1 MVDVDAVAQP
11 PITGPAPLA
20 SVPGYPRIGKH
31 REVKK
36 ALEAFWSG
44 KITAEELIDT
54 ADAVRDAGWDSQSS
68 AGLDLLPVNDF
79 SFYDQILDTIGLFGA
94 IPARY
99 GWDGSEPDMDTYFA
113 MARGR
118 TGEHDVPAMEMTK
131 WFDTNYHNI
140 VPELGPETVFR
151 VAGGK
156 PTYMLKAAQERGLR
170 AKVILVG
177 PVTFLAL
184 AKPTV
189 EGFNPLSLLDQLLP
203 AYLEVVKDLADN
215 GAEWIQID
223 EPILVTDFPDG
234 TLAALEK
241 AYAAIATVKGNAKVI
256 VQTYFDHVGTAGT
269 YKTLVNLPVD
279 GIGLDLV
286 RGRKNLD
293 LIAEHGF
300 PKDKVLVAGVVDGRN
315 IWINDLAAS
324 FATLTALADR
334 IGAGNIHVSTSCS
347 LQHVPYDV
355 TRETGIDPEV
365 RSWLAFA
372 EQKLAEVVLLAKG
385 LREGRDAIA
394 AELDA
399 RTALLE
405 AASQS
410 PKRRNPAVQDRLAT
424 LPADAVDRALPY
436 AQRAAIQQEKL
447 HLPLLP
453 TTTIG
458 SFPQTPELRV
468 VRRKADKGEITQ
480 AEYETFLEGQIK
492 DVIAHQEELGIDVL
506 VHGEPERNDMV
517 QYFGEQLDG
526 FAFTQ
531 QGWVQ
536 SYGSRYVRPPVIFGD
551 VSRPK
556 PMTVRWATF
565 AQSLSDKPVK
575 GMLTGPVTILNW
587 SFVRDDQ
594 PREVTC
600 KQIALAIRDEVS
612 DLEQAGIAIIQ
623 IDEAALR
630 EGLPLHRADWQHYL
644 DWAVASFRI
653 TAAGAAPETQVHT
666 HMCYSEFGD
675 IFQAISDLDA
685 DVISIENARSGLD
698 LLQSF
703 REQGYDKGVG
713 PGVYDIHS
721 PRVPPV
727 DEIARNLEATL
738 SVLDRERVW
747 INPDCGLKTRKAP
760 ETEAALRNMVDAAKQ
775 VRATLGEPVPT
786 A

>member
-1 MVDVDAVAQP
+1 MDAVAQP
-11 PITGPAPLA
+11 PTSTSTIA
-20 SVPGYPRIGKH
+20 SVPGYPRIGTH

-44 KITAEELIDT
+44 KITAEELATT
-54 ADAVRDAGWDSQSS
+54 ADTIRNAGWESQSA

-79 SFYDQILDTIGLFGA
+79 SLYDQVLDTIALFGA
-94 IPARY
+94 VPARY
-99 GWDGSEPDMDTYFA
+99 GWTGETVDLDTYFA

-140 VPELGPETVFR
+140 VPELGPETIFR
-151 VAGGK
+151 IASTK
-156 PTYMLKAAQERGLR
+156 PLDSLRAAQALGHQ
-170 AKVILVG
+170 AKVVLLG

-189 EGFNPLSLLDQLLP
+189 DGFDPLTLLDRLLP
-203 AYLEVVKDLADN
+203 LYTQVVKELADN

-223 EPILVTDFPDG
+223 EPILVTDFPEG
-234 TLAALEK
+234 TLPTLEK
-241 AYAAIATVKGNAKVI
+241 AHAAIAAVKGGAKVI
-256 VQTYFDHVGTAGT
+256 VQTYFDHVGEADH

-279 GIGLDLV
+279 GIGFDLGPL

-293 LIAEHGF
+293 FIAEYGF

-324 FATLTALADR
+324 FGTLTALAEQV
-334 IGAGNIHVSTSCS
+334 GVGNLHVSTSCS

-355 TRETGIDPEV
+355 TRETGIDTEV
-365 RSWLAFA
+365 RSWLVFA
-372 EQKLAEVVLLAKG
+372 EQKLAEVALLAKG

-394 AELDA
+394 ADLDA
-399 RTALLE
+399 RTALLND
-405 AASQS
+405 AARS
-410 PKRRNPAVQDRLAT
+410 PKRRNPAVQNRLAA
-424 LPADAVDRALPY
+424 LPADAINRALPY
-436 AQRAAIQQEKL
+436 AERATLQQEKL

-468 VRRKADKGEITQ
+468 ERRKHDRGEVSNAD
-480 AEYETFLEGQIK
+480 YEAFLEGQIR
-492 DVIAHQEELGIDVL
+492 DVIAHQEALGIDVL

-565 AQSLSDKPVK
+565 AQSLSEKPVK

-612 DLEQAGIAIIQ
+612 DLEAAGIAIIQ

-685 DVISIENARSGLD
+685 DVISIENARSGLE
-698 LLQSF
+698 LLRSF

-727 DEIARNLEATL
+727 AEIARNLEATL

-747 INPDCGLKTRKAP
+747 VNPDCGLKTRKAP
-760 ETEAALRNMVDAAKQ
+760 ETEAALRNMVEAAQQ
-775 VRATLGEPVPT
+775 VRATIGEPVPT
-786 A
+786 V